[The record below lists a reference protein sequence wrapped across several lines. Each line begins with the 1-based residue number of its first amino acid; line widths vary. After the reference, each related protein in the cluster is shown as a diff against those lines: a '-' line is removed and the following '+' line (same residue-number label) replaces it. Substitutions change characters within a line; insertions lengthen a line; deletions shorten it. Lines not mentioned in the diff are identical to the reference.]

1 VVKMIQAGAKST
13 IMKLWLALFG
23 LAFFVSCSQAPEQI
37 NIAGETMGTTY
48 HISFI
53 SGNPA
58 HKAEKIKANIDGL
71 LEQINQQMS
80 TYDPNSELSRINASR
95 QTSPFV
101 ISRSLEVVVKRA
113 LEIAEQTDGVL
124 DVTVGPLVN
133 LWGFGPQARP
143 EQVPTQAQLDAV
155 LDEIGYQYIQVDNH
169 QLTKLNPELYIDLS
183 TIAKGYAVDRVAR
196 VLEQLSIHNY
206 LVEIGGEMR
215 IKGSKANSKP
225 WRIAIEKPISTERSI
240 QRIIEPINMAV
251 ATSGD
256 YRNYYEE
263 DGVRYSHIID
273 PRTGK
278 PIQHKLVSVTVL
290 AETSMDA
297 DAYATALMVMGTE
310 AAIAF
315 AQRHDL
321 AVMLVTREDQ
331 GFKEYTNPKFEAFV
345 AEDTAD

>member
-1 VVKMIQAGAKST
+1 MVKMIQAGASST
-13 IMKLWLALFG
+13 MMKLWLALIG
-23 LAFFVSCSQAPEQI
+23 LAFFVSCSQAPKQK

-48 HISFI
+48 HVSFI
-53 SGNPA
+53 SGDPA
-58 HKAEKIKANIDGL
+58 HKADEIKANIDGL

-113 LEIAEQTDGVL
+113 LEIAEQTGGVL

-143 EQVPTQAQLDAV
+143 EQIPTQAELDEV
-155 LDEIGYQYIQVDNH
+155 LDEIGFRHIQVDNH

-196 VLEQLSIHNY
+196 VLEQLRIHNY

-215 IKGSKANSKP
+215 IKGSKEGGKP
-225 WRIAIEKPISTERSI
+225 WRIAIEKPISTERAI
-240 QRIIEPINMAV
+240 QRIIEPIDMAV

-278 PIQHKLVSVTVL
+278 PIQHNLVSVTVL
-290 AETSMDA
+290 TETSMDA
-297 DAYATALMVMGTE
+297 DAYSTALMVLGPE
-310 AAIAF
+310 AALEF

-331 GFKEYTNPKFEAFV
+331 GFKEYTTPRFDTYV
-345 AEDTAD
+345 ADEQPE